1 MPPALDGA
9 RCLEEELPITARATD
24 AARKPDREIL
34 GSQVTGLQ
42 NKITEL
48 ARELEQVEREKA
60 TVEESHRRYS
70 ECQRGRE
77 ELLHDLIR
85 GVGRLEE
92 AELHSRR
99 EAEQISKTLVDLRDA
114 MEKVRAVRDVSTTD
128 PNWKTD
134 LTRSLTTLD
143 NARMELN
150 TARLKWTILSNE
162 TTVLNGA
169 PQIAQRDSVTPDL
182 ATTFAERTLTGLAY
196 TWPFLLLG
204 SLIILTLLIKL

>member
-1 MPPALDGA
+1 MTV
-9 RCLEEELPITARATD
+9 RVTETV
-24 AARKPDREIL
+24 RKPDREIL

-85 GVGRLEE
+85 SIGLLEE
-92 AELHSRR
+92 SELNSRR
-99 EAEQISKTLVDLRDA
+99 DAEQMARTLAGLREA
-114 MEKVRAVRDVSTTD
+114 IEKVRAVHDVNTAD

-150 TARLKWTILSNE
+150 SARLKWTL
-162 TTVLNGA
+162 
-169 PQIAQRDSVTPDL
+169 IASQPL
-182 ATTFAERTLTGLAY
+182 ATNGSAPTLTQLDSAKPDFAAQSFAERTLTGLAY
-196 TWPFLLLG
+196 TWPLLLLG
-204 SLIILTLLIKL
+204 SLIIITLLVKL